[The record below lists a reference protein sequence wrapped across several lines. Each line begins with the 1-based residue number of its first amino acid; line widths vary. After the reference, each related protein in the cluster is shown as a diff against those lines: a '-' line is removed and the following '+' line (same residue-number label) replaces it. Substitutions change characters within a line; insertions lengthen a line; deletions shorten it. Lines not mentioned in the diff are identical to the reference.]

1 MLIVLSTLRH
11 KKSLNQKPMST
22 THSRKV
28 SVCRANDDLT
38 DEIVHVEE
46 ETPEELRLTHQMV
59 DKYLKISGDVAGKD
73 CIVVD
78 DMIDTGSTIRLALE
92 VLHSHN
98 AG

>member
-1 MLIVLSTLRH
+1 MLLSMFRH
-11 KKSLNQKPMST
+11 KKSLNQKPMSPN
-22 THSRKV
+22 HPRKV

-46 ETPEELRLTHQMV
+46 ETPEELRLTHKMV
-59 DKYLKISGDVAGKD
+59 DKFLKISGDVAGKD

-92 VLHSHN
+92 VLHTHN
-98 AG
+98 SG